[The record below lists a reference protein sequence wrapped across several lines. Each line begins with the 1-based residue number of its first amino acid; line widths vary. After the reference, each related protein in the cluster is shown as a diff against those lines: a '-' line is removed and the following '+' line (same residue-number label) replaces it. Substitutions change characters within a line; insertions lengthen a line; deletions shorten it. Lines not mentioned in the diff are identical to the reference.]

1 MLQTWCKPWHSRN
14 LIHPK
19 LDLWANTSYDYCNA
33 FEVQYG
39 NTNCTCHHTNCTSKL
54 LACGFSIAG
63 ALTQELYLEGLPQ
76 EQGLYLCC
84 YETEK
89 EITSYFRSYFVNQQ
103 SHSMKICK
111 FFWLSGLREINLGKF
126 KASKMAILT
135 ILKGLSFFNVGTI
148 WQFVRGEIF

>member
-89 EITSYFRSYFVNQQ
+89 EIISHFEAILLINNLIVWKFVNFSDSQVCEKSIWANSKPQ
-103 SHSMKICK
+103 KWP
-111 FFWLSGLREINLGKF
+111 FWLFWR
-126 KASKMAILT
+126 
-135 ILKGLSFFNVGTI
+135 V
-148 WQFVRGEIF
+148 